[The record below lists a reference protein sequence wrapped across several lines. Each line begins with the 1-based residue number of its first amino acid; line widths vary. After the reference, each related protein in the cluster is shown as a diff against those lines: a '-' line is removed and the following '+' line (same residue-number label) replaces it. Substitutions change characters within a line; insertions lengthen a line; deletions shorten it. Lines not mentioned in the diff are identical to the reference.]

1 MASLRAQNKQVGECA
16 LQFQISQV
24 QKNGIPIV
32 LGTKDVFVKGN
43 QCKTMLSTTALVQS
57 FIFNKQSDKAYILKD
72 IGNSHFVQTITYPPV
87 SHLTIVS
94 SLPLTSDTT
103 AIRWGYHCKFLQYT
117 MSDSTVYHIEYTE
130 ELSLTVNEFEWIFK
144 DIPGVVLAYTLTKQ
158 NGQIFKYEATKLDLS
173 PLPSSIFNFNKEI
186 YQSIDEK

>member
-1 MASLRAQNKQVGECA
+1 
-16 LQFQISQV
+16 
-24 QKNGIPIV
+24 
-32 LGTKDVFVKGN
+32 
-43 QCKTMLSTTALVQS
+43 
-57 FIFNKQSDKAYILKD
+57 
-72 IGNSHFVQTITYPPV
+72 
-87 SHLTIVS
+87 
-94 SLPLTSDTT
+94 
-103 AIRWGYHCKFLQYT
+103 
-117 MSDSTVYHIEYTE
+117 MSDSTVYNIEYTE